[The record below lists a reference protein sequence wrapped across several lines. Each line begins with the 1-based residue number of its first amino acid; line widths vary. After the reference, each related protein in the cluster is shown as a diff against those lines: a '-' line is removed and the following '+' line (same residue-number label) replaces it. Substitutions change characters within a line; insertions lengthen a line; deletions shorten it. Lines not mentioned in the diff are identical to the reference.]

1 MNILSVQR
9 NDRLCKAL
17 TGLSVGEFK
26 GLCVDFEWNL
36 REVCG
41 ARRSD
46 RKRKM
51 GAGRKGELK
60 TVEHKLVAILMY
72 LKIYTT
78 FDVLGFML
86 NLDRSNACRD
96 IHFLR
101 MVLEKT
107 LKRKLVLPE
116 RKIQSVEEFFRKF
129 PEAKEVF
136 LDGTE
141 RRVQKPVSKRR
152 RNKLYSGK
160 KKGTTRKNIVLT
172 DMEKRVLVLTP
183 TKSGR
188 RHDKR
193 LIDKAE
199 LAKNIPDDIPIF
211 TDTGALGIQHVHP
224 NTIMPKK
231 RTKKHPLTYSEKET
245 NRFISSLRVI
255 AEHAIAGIKRYN
267 AVSTVYRNRL
277 PNLDDTFM
285 LLSAGLW
292 NYPLSFVKR

>member
-1 MNILSVQR
+1 MKIQSVQR

-17 TGLSVGEFK
+17 TGLARAEFEA
-26 GLCVDFEWNL
+26 LSVDFEWNL
-36 REVCG
+36 REACG
-41 ARRSD
+41 AWRPD
-46 RKRKM
+46 RKRKV
-51 GAGRKGELK
+51 GGGRKGELK
-60 TVEHKLVAILMY
+60 TVADKLTAVLMY
-72 LKIYTT
+72 LKTYTT

-116 RKIQSVEEFFRKF
+116 RKITSVDEFFEKF

-172 DMEKRVLVLTP
+172 DIEKRILVLTP
-183 TKSGR
+183 TRSGR
-188 RHDKR
+188 RHDKK

-199 LAKNIPDDIPIF
+199 LARNIPDDIPIF
-211 TDTGALGIQHVHP
+211 TDTGAQGIQHVHS
-224 NTIMPKK
+224 NTIIPKK

-292 NYPLSFVKR
+292 NYHLSFVKR

>member
-1 MNILSVQR
+1 MRIQSVQR
-9 NDRLCKAL
+9 NERLCKAL
-17 TGLSVGEFK
+17 TGLSIGEFTE
-26 GLCVDFEWNL
+26 LCDDFEWNL
-36 REVCG
+36 REACG

-60 TVEHKLVAILMY
+60 TVAHKLLAILMY
-72 LKIYTT
+72 LKTYTT

-101 MVLEKT
+101 IVLEKT

-116 RKIQSVEEFFRKF
+116 RRISSVDEFFEKF

-141 RRVQKPVSKRR
+141 RRVQKPVSKSR

-160 KKGTTRKNIVLT
+160 KKGTTRKNIVMS
-172 DMEKRVLVLTP
+172 DIHKRVLVLTP

-199 LAKNIPDDIPIF
+199 LAKNIPEDIPIF
-211 TDTGALGIQHVHP
+211 TDTGAQGIQHVHK

-231 RTKKHPLTYSEKET
+231 RTKRYPLTQSEKEM

-255 AEHAIAGIKRYN
+255 AEHAISGIKRYN

-292 NYPLSFVKR
+292 NYHLSFVKR